1 MSPIAVLVA
10 AAWQEQLQEYHDRVP
25 ELLDKAGIP
34 TFEKMPELTLL
45 GDIALAL
52 ALLVLLVAIFRLLTL
67 RIFRFFFCVVAA
79 LLIAY
84 YPAAYAFH
92 YWRYEYDAAHN

>member
-1 MSPIAVLVA
+1 MAPIAVLIA

-45 GDIALAL
+45 GDIALRSEEHTSAPVTS
-52 ALLVLLVAIFRLLTL
+52 ASRMPSSA
-67 RIFRFFFCVVAA
+67 
-79 LLIAY
+79 
-84 YPAAYAFH
+84 
-92 YWRYEYDAAHN
+92 